1 MLCISFPIKVSKFP
15 QFLYLPTARRNAEDQ
30 SLSAPTSHRCRRSPE
45 KGAARTFP
53 TEVEALKQLKRNK
66 HKTCR
71 IGPFGAS
78 AGDTVSSSDSNGRW
92 RETRSSLRS
101 GSMPSPHASGTATL
115 SANLLR
121 RVRAGAETLSLPC
134 PSQNSHRPTGIYTNS
149 VKSSTEEMRRFL
161 CPVS

>member
-30 SLSAPTSHRCRRSPE
+30 SLSAPTSHRSRRSPE

-66 HKTCR
+66 HKTRR

-78 AGDTVSSSDSNGRW
+78 AGDTVSSSDSNGRR
-92 RETRSSLRS
+92 RETRSSLQS
-101 GSMPSPHASGTATL
+101 GSMPSPHQAAQPRCLQTCSAVSVRVVKRSRCLVHPRTATDPL
-115 SANLLR
+115 
-121 RVRAGAETLSLPC
+121 G
-134 PSQNSHRPTGIYTNS
+134 
-149 VKSSTEEMRRFL
+149 STRTR
-161 CPVS
+161 